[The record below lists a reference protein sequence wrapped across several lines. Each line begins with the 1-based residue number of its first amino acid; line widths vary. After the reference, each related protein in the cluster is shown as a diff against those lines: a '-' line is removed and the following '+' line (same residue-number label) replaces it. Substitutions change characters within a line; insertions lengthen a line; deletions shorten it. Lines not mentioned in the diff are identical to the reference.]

1 MNIGYLFL
9 FPPHKAKSLKIKKE
23 IKNKNKNKNYITFTD
38 YNSKLELPN
47 TDLNLTKFT
56 KFNCIN
62 CEKINYSHNLFC
74 DIDCKTSYEFKKKKR
89 RKTFRFICKT
99 FENIYSVS
107 SEISK

>member
-23 IKNKNKNKNYITFTD
+23 IKNKNKNYITFTD

-74 DIDCKTSYEFKKKKR
+74 DIDCKTSYEFKKKK
-89 RKTFRFICKT
+89 KKNNFQIHM
-99 FENIYSVS
+99 
-107 SEISK
+107 